1 MISLFFY
8 NSALLFST
16 LFIWLSEKVGSAGQK
31 FFCII
36 VAFLI
41 LLLPAALRYEIGI
54 DYFSYKII
62 FENIRDGFDPFLQSK
77 MEPGYYFLNWLVAKL
92 GGEFELLIVL
102 ISILITTFFFISYLN
117 KHKAIYHLVLCGT

>member
-1 MISLFFY
+1 MAVRESWQCWSKI
-8 NSALLFST
+8 
-16 LFIWLSEKVGSAGQK
+16 
-31 FFCII
+31 FCII

-62 FENIRDGFDPFLQSK
+62 FENIRDGFDPFLQSE

-102 ISILITTFFFISYLN
+102 ISFLITTFFFKSYPN
-117 KHKAIYHLVLCGT
+117 KHKAIYHLVLWGLCTLKLSIR